1 MRETSDADCVV
12 LGAGVAGLSAA
23 HALRKQGVDVRVLE
37 ARDRVGGRTFSGTLD
52 GAEVDWGGEWIG
64 EGQPLVYALIEELG
78 LETFPTWDTGLKV
91 LEVGGRRSTY
101 RGLIPWMA
109 PWKLAQIQLG
119 IWWLDA
125 LARRLDPT
133 TPWAHARAAEWDA
146 VTLDDKRRSVMWSAD
161 ARATMDAAMRTI
173 FGAESSEISLFHA
186 LAYIRSAGSLEKLI
200 ATEGGFQHD
209 RIRGGA
215 QAITLAL
222 AAAIGHDR
230 VHLERPAARVAQDA
244 AGVSVTDATGQV
256 WRAKW
261 VIVSVPVGLG
271 ARIDWEPALPSA
283 RRELMARAPMGA
295 AVKCFA
301 RYERAFWRE
310 RGLSGEAA
318 SGDGPISVTFDQ
330 CAADG
335 STPCLLAFV
344 GGAAPAPGA
353 SATPTSARPWCSA
366 SSRATS
372 ATRRARR
379 APGPST
385 TGAPSRGAAEARSRS
400 SARARSRR
408 TGRRCASPWAACT
421 GPAPRRRGAASAS
434 SRAPSSRVDVR
445 PTRCS
450 ARAVAQPREGGPRSR
465 PSSGSVVRAARR
477 SRAS

>member
-318 SGDGPISVTFDQ
+318 SGDGPLSVTFDQ

-344 GGAAPAPGA
+344 GGAAARTWRERDADERKAVVLGKLASYFGDEARTPSAWAEHDWCTEPWSGGGPVAIFGPGA
-353 SATPTSARPWCSA
+353 LSAHGAALREPVGRVHWAGTETARRCLGFIEGAVESG
-366 SSRATS
+366 
-372 ATRRARR
+372 RRAADEVLR
-379 APGPST
+379 AS
-385 TGAPSRGAAEARSRS
+385 
-400 SARARSRR
+400 
-408 TGRRCASPWAACT
+408 GR
-421 GPAPRRRGAASAS
+421 AAS
-434 SRAPSSRVDVR
+434 
-445 PTRCS
+445 
-450 ARAVAQPREGGPRSR
+450 
-465 PSSGSVVRAARR
+465 
-477 SRAS
+477 